1 MTSELTNLS
10 GNLDNLAKE
19 YDEAKLTKS
28 KVDELKT
35 QLREQEEER
44 LQLKSK
50 KFKLMSKSKH

>member
-35 QLREQEEER
+35 
-44 LQLKSK
+44 
-50 KFKLMSKSKH
+50 